1 MKNFSIQSKGHGD
14 DNVMIGLISQDH
26 LRFSCVGM
34 MLEKHENAEVS
45 KHCPRCECQQ
55 YDFFLYAFASH
66 SVEFTANFRIYWHCS
81 LGHNLEYFDLKSH
94 LVSEYHVY
102 CLRQCASRRL
112 RRRVFIE
119 IASLA

>member
-14 DNVMIGLISQDH
+14 DNVMIGIISQDH

-66 SVEFTANFRIYWHCS
+66 VGFLDAHIWLQILRFTVEDIS
-81 LGHNLEYFDLKSH
+81 
-94 LVSEYHVY
+94 
-102 CLRQCASRRL
+102 
-112 RRRVFIE
+112 
-119 IASLA
+119 

>member
-14 DNVMIGLISQDH
+14 DNVMIGIILQDH

-45 KHCPRCECQQ
+45 KHCPRGQQ
-55 YDFFLYAFASH
+55 YDFFLCAFASH
-66 SVEFTANFRIYWHCS
+66 CVEFSYFQHIAANFRIYWHCS

-94 LVSEYHVY
+94 LV
-102 CLRQCASRRL
+102 
-112 RRRVFIE
+112 
-119 IASLA
+119 